1 MRCPATVA
9 WGIDMRKTFGW
20 LALVVAVFSLGH
32 ASAQS
37 AIPDGSFVRD
47 SADNTWF
54 VSGGQRAAV
63 PIRKASDEE
72 ILALPASGRW
82 LVAAPEGLVGLG
94 DRPEWAREPEPV
106 KIEDERPKVT
116 VRLSADEVDRGG
128 TIEITVTATDDV
140 GLDWIEWE
148 GEVERNDEAT
158 DDPALTTVHRFECNG
173 EKTCSN
179 TMAVTLTGQGK
190 FEIIA
195 RARDKTGQRDNA
207 TADLTIR

>member
-1 MRCPATVA
+1 M
-9 WGIDMRKTFGW
+9 
-20 LALVVAVFSLGH
+20 
-32 ASAQS
+32 
-37 AIPDGSFVRD
+37 
-47 SADNTWF
+47 
-54 VSGGQRAAV
+54 GQ
-63 PIRKASDEE
+63 
-72 ILALPASGRW
+72 GT
-82 LVAAPEGLVGLG
+82 
-94 DRPEWAREPEPV
+94 EPV
-106 KIEDERPKVT
+106 KLEDDRPKVT
-116 VRLSADEVDRGG
+116 IRLSADEVDRGA
-128 TIEITVTATDDV
+128 TIEVMVTATDDY